1 VRSWLGQ
8 PHRSV
13 LGRVA
18 NRGGLRLRITPQDRV
33 KPLKEPLGSRDDF
46 LALLY
51 ALGQGVPLLADL
63 RQECVRVFGFFRFH
77 FPKVAR
83 EGTNVGALCNTRFS
97 NPGHSRSQIR
107 PLELK
112 PGQHPESKKNILR
125 T

>member
-1 VRSWLGQ
+1 M
-8 PHRSV
+8 
-13 LGRVA
+13 
-18 NRGGLRLRITPQDRV
+18 RITPQDRV
-33 KPLKEPLGSRDDF
+33 KPLKQPLGSRDDF

-63 RQECVRVFGFFRFH
+63 YQKCVRVFGFFRFH

-107 PLELK
+107 PLKLK
-112 PGQHPESKKNILR
+112 PGQHPGFGAVLINAQKFWRRKGVLKLR
-125 T
+125 VKLP